1 MSPAFSGSI
10 LSFRSFINLQ
20 SINPI
25 NVGNKSSIRRGKHLN
40 NLVELMKLKHV
51 ILLFSILIWIWA
63 CATQTGV
70 TTGSARTGKGAEL
83 FSRAEEFFEAGSYA
97 EALTSY
103 MEYIQRYENQSMA
116 AAALM
121 KIGFIYTVNGEYESA
136 RSAYRRIPADY
147 PSNSFVQDALVE
159 ELYTY
164 YQQGRYQDVIQLAP
178 ATLQRLDSNLYIFKT
193 YALIGDTYL
202 AMDSPIDA
210 IDNYVR
216 AREYATELEQQAIL
230 DKLKE
235 AIARLD
241 TADIAIL
248 VNHPDDSLPMEFL
261 LYQLGLNYALEE
273 KYDDALNMLA
283 EFINRYPDNQ
293 NRILVESL
301 IDEIKKNAVFKQ
313 NTIGVLLPLSG
324 PYERFG
330 LRALKGI
337 ELALDQFSS
346 QGDNPAINISV
357 KDTGADP
364 DKTIMALEELYQDQV
379 AAILGPIV
387 TSEVAAREA
396 QRMGIPIITLTQKN
410 DIPEIGDKVFRNF
423 ITPQMQVK
431 ALTSFTV
438 ESLGLYRFAILYPNE
453 NYGLTFMNLFWDEL
467 IELGGQVVGVES
479 YEPKQTDFT
488 DPIKKL
494 VGLYYEIPEDLKA
507 ENDFAEEWDQ
517 PIAFEDIDEKTLEED
532 SDIKSEEEAE
542 EPEEEEEPES
552 IVDFDAIFIPDSP
565 GLAGLIVPQL
575 AYFDITDV
583 YLLGTNLWHSDSL
596 IRIAGQYVQGAV
608 MPDGFFA
615 ESTSPAVKNFVTK
628 FEETYQEKPD
638 FIEAVVFDSAMIL
651 FHAVSRPHIR
661 YRNEIRDELL
671 NLDNFPGITGITRF
685 DENGEAQKKLH
696 LLRIKGKRFVELE

>member
-1 MSPAFSGSI
+1 M
-10 LSFRSFINLQ
+10 INLL
-20 SINPI
+20 
-25 NVGNKSSIRRGKHLN
+25 G
-40 NLVELMKLKHV
+40 LMKLKHI
-51 ILLFSILIWIWA
+51 ILLFSIIVLVWA

-70 TTGSARTGKGAEL
+70 TPDSARLGNGEEL
-83 FSRAEEFFEAGSYA
+83 FTRAEEFFEAGSYA
-97 EALTSY
+97 EALTLY
-103 MEYIQRYENQSMA
+103 LEYIQLYEDQPLA

-121 KIGFIYTVNGEYESA
+121 KIGYIYAANGEYENA
-136 RSAYRRIPADY
+136 RSAYQRIPADY
-147 PSNSFVQDALVE
+147 PSNPFVQDALVA

-193 YALIGDTYL
+193 YALTGDTYL

-210 IDNYVR
+210 IDSYVR
-216 AREYATELEQQAIL
+216 AREYATGLEQQAIL
-230 DKLKE
+230 EKLKE

-248 VNHPDDSLPMEFL
+248 VNYPDDSLPMDFL
-261 LYQLGLNYALEE
+261 QYQLGLNYALEE
-273 KYDDALNMLA
+273 KYDDALDILT
-283 EFINRYPDNQ
+283 EFVRKYPDNE

-346 QGDNPAINISV
+346 RGDNPPINISV

-364 DKTIMALEELYQDQV
+364 DQTIAALEELYQDQV

-396 QRMGIPIITLTQKN
+396 QRMGIPIITLTQK
-410 DIPEIGDKVFRNF
+410 DAIPGIGDKVFRNF
-423 ITPQMQVK
+423 ITPQMQVQTI
-431 ALTSFTV
+431 TSFAI
-438 ESLGLYRFAILYPNE
+438 ESLGLHRFAILYPNE

-467 IELGGQVVGVES
+467 IELGGQVVGVEA
-479 YEPKQTDFT
+479 YEPKQTDFS

-494 VGLYYEIPEDLKA
+494 VGLYYEIPEDLIV
-507 ENDFAEEWDQ
+507 ENDFAEDGDQ
-517 PIAFEDIDEKTLEED
+517 QITSENIDENTLEAD
-532 SDIKSEEEAE
+532 SDKKSEAE
-542 EPEEEEEPES
+542 TEDPEEEEEPES

-575 AYFDITDV
+575 AYFDVKDV

-615 ESTSPAVKNFVTK
+615 ESRSPAVQNFVTK
-628 FEETYQEKPD
+628 FKETYQEKPD
-638 FIEAVVFDSAMIL
+638 FIEAVVYDSALIL

-685 DENGEAQKKLH
+685 DENGEVQKRLH
-696 LLRIKGKRFVELE
+696 LLRIKGQHFVELE